1 MQKDWEPS
9 CEATDLDLDP
19 ATQMFTQQ
27 FAVPPG
33 NWEFKVAINHSWDES
48 YGKDGGSE
56 NIPLVLAGPASI
68 EFGFDPES
76 HRISIEP
83 VDLRPTT
90 DEQDAALAGNS
101 LREDLTREQFYFVM
115 TDRFA
120 NGDTANDTG
129 GLTGDRLTTGF
140 DPTDKG
146 FYHGGDIAGL
156 HSQARLHQGSRH
168 HLRSG

>member
-1 MQKDWEPS
+1 MSLARSPRSRQLIAMLSAGALVLSMLTVLPATAAAASSAPAEPVGGPVTLVGSLQDELGCEKDWEPS

-33 NWEFKVAINHSWDES
+33 NWEFKVAINHSWAES

-83 VDLRPTT
+83 VDLPPTT
-90 DEQDAALAGNS
+90 
-101 LREDLTREQFYFVM
+101 
-115 TDRFA
+115 A
-120 NGDTANDTG
+120 NRMPRWPATACGKT
-129 GLTGDRLTTGF
+129 
-140 DPTDKG
+140 
-146 FYHGGDIAGL
+146 
-156 HSQARLHQGSRH
+156 
-168 HLRSG
+168 